1 MDRYFGAMALPRIL
15 LALGW
20 CVLMHGHACAHSDPA
35 GDTSPMIDV
44 ADEKFI
50 VTFRTRL
57 PNQGARDEY
66 VYSRIIY
73 SPDGKILVPRHRLEK
88 WPDEVYLSNPDR
100 RDREDRGISIS
111 PAGKVSRFVMTRSGP
126 NGPRVEVPLPLAPQQ
141 DARIESEN
149 FTAPTVGFT
158 WTNWTSI
165 PGFPDHLIQ
174 QLHLSHVDV
183 EGGHSG
189 SSVRLGE
196 PATIESF
203 LTASSPVWAGGK
215 WWVAWVRAAESSEDR
230 KNPLKTWQTV
240 LSSFNPTTQ
249 ELKHSVTT
257 ELSNWN
263 TSAELK
269 TTGGWLCAAWH
280 ASKDGSYPGEG
291 KICTAFIKATAP

>member
-100 RDREDRGISIS
+100 RDREDRRAVVQMGREWRFPSPWLLSKMPVSKVKISRDLLLDS
-111 PAGKVSRFVMTRSGP
+111 HGRTGQASRDFLITSF
-126 NGPRVEVPLPLAPQQ
+126 
-141 DARIESEN
+141 SN
-149 FTAPTVGFT
+149 FTSPMLMSKAATVAA
-158 WTNWTSI
+158 
-165 PGFPDHLIQ
+165 
-174 QLHLSHVDV
+174 V
-183 EGGHSG
+183 
-189 SSVRLGE
+189 SVL
-196 PATIESF
+196 ESQRPSR
-203 LTASSPVWAGGK
+203 AS
-215 WWVAWVRAAESSEDR
+215 
-230 KNPLKTWQTV
+230 
-240 LSSFNPTTQ
+240 
-249 ELKHSVTT
+249 
-257 ELSNWN
+257 
-263 TSAELK
+263 
-269 TTGGWLCAAWH
+269 
-280 ASKDGSYPGEG
+280 
-291 KICTAFIKATAP
+291 

>member
-1 MDRYFGAMALPRIL
+1 MDRYFGAMALPRTL

-20 CVLMHGHACAHSDPA
+20 CVLMHGQVCAHSDPA
-35 GDTSPMIDV
+35 GDTAPMIDV

-50 VTFRTRL
+50 MTFRTRQ
-57 PNQGARDEY
+57 PNQGARDEP

-100 RDREDRGISIS
+100 RDQEDRVISIS
-111 PAGKVSRFVMTRSGP
+111 PAGTVSRFVLTRSGP
-126 NGPRVEVPLPLAPQQ
+126 NGPRVELPLPLDPQQ
-141 DARIESEN
+141 DPHVERAN
-149 FTAPTVGFT
+149 FTGSTVGFI
-158 WTNWTSI
+158 WTNWSNL
-165 PGFPDHLIQ
+165 PGFPDYRIQ

-183 EGGHSG
+183 ESGRSG

-203 LTASSPVWAGGK
+203 VSASSPVWAGGK

-230 KNPLKTWQTV
+230 KDPLKAWQTV
-240 LSSFNPTTQ
+240 ISSFNPTSR
-249 ELKHSVTT
+249 ELKHTVSP
-257 ELSNWN
+257 EMSNWN
-263 TSAELK
+263 TSVELK

-280 ASKDGSYPGEG
+280 ASKDGSYPGEA
-291 KICTAFIKATAP
+291 KICTAFVKATGQ